1 VNNPAEVMVNETL
14 EIEHSHKD
22 TERAKIGMW
31 IFLLTEMLLFG
42 GLFVI
47 YGMYRYM
54 NYQAFHI
61 AALELNVTIGT
72 INTFILLT
80 SSLTVAMSITA
91 IQRNQKILAML
102 LVGSTIIFAFA
113 FLFNKYVEWA
123 AKFQHGIFPGSQE
136 LAERPQGQILYF
148 GLYYSMMGLHGIH
161 VFIGMIVLSFMLVF
175 IARDK
180 ITANDFA
187 KLENSAL
194 YWHLVDII
202 WIFLYPLFYLIR

>member
-1 VNNPAEVMVNETL
+1 MNNPADAIVNETL
-14 EIEHSHKD
+14 EAEHGHKD

-91 IQRNQKILAML
+91 IQRRQKLLSML
-102 LVGSTIIFAFA
+102 LVGSTIIFALA
-113 FLFNKYVEWA
+113 FLFNKYIEWA
-123 AKFQHGIFPGSQE
+123 AKFQHGIFPGSPE
-136 LAERPQGQILYF
+136 LAERPPGQILYF

-161 VFIGMIVLSFMLVF
+161 VFVGMVVLSFMLVF

>member
-1 VNNPAEVMVNETL
+1 VNNPVETMVAEAL
-14 EIEHSHKD
+14 SAGHDHKD

-54 NYQAFHI
+54 NYKEFHT
-61 AALELNVTIGT
+61 AALELNVAIGT

-91 IQRNQKILAML
+91 VQRGQKILAML
-102 LVGSTIIFAFA
+102 LVGSTIIFALA

-123 AKFQHGIFPGSQE
+123 AKFHHGIFPGSPE
-136 LAERPQGQILYF
+136 LAERPPGQILYF

-161 VFIGMIVLSFMLVF
+161 VFVGMIVLSFMLVF